1 MEELIAHIP
10 VVVYMIAVGSFSA
23 AFYNIYSNKF
33 ATEGKKLKQ
42 LGGFMIHSGTAM
54 GSSILGAFA
63 GQFLIPVPVVGAL
76 VGTVIGGYLGEKGGK
91 MINSWIEKRHFRH
104 IIHYLRREQIAGCYW
119 EDKEGFFE
127 ALELKEEEFKEYTP
141 AYL

>member
-1 MEELIAHIP
+1 
-10 VVVYMIAVGSFSA
+10 
-23 AFYNIYSNKF
+23 
-33 ATEGKKLKQ
+33 
-42 LGGFMIHSGTAM
+42 MIHSGTAM

-141 AYL
+141 AYLEGTTFATLVAFVLVCFHEYKRLVDYNEENVKKIGKVEKRRQFEWD